1 MRLPLP
7 AFMRTTTFRLAVVHA
22 VMFLVFTFGLLIY
35 LFYSTAGYMRSQSVR
50 ELDGEVQAL
59 AAAFNSGG
67 MDRLNQTVIERSSV
81 RGPFFYVLQDASGQ
95 TISGDFATIPD
106 DLPESGSVETN
117 FAYQSMN
124 RNGEQETRSANGII
138 IRLPNKASLM
148 VAYDL
153 STRTQIVNRIT
164 RSVWTALPIGLAMS
178 LIGGLI
184 ISRSA
189 AQRAEQLTRT
199 TDGIISGDLSRRAP
213 VVGSGDEFDRLS
225 ERLNA
230 MLDRLEYLMMTTR
243 HAGDA
248 IAHDLRSPLTRLRN
262 RLEADL
268 RDGDGVDRTASIERT
283 IDEVDA
289 VLATF
294 NAILS
299 LSKVQAGSSARFEE
313 IQISELMAQLAELYE
328 PAAEDEGLAF
338 ASEIEPDLTIEGD
351 RSLLAQAITN
361 LLDNAIK
368 YTPSGGALT
377 LRTRT
382 TRKGEIELSVTD
394 TGPGI
399 PAEDRERAVRRFVRL
414 EASRTQPGNGLGLA
428 MVDAIA
434 KLHQGH
440 FELSDGPG
448 TAPNVG
454 LRAALI
460 LPKEV

>member
-1 MRLPLP
+1 MKLPLP
-7 AFMRTTTFRLAVVHA
+7 SFARTTTFRLAVVHA
-22 VMFLVFTFGLLIY
+22 VVFLFFTFGLLIY
-35 LFYSTAGYMRSQSVR
+35 LFYSTAGYMRSQSVK

-67 MDRLNQTVIERSSV
+67 MDRLNQSVVERSSV
-81 RGPFFYVLQDASGQ
+81 PGPYFYVLQDPFGD

-106 DLPESGSVETN
+106 DLPVEGSRETN
-117 FAYQSMN
+117 FTYQTLN
-124 RNGEQETRSANGII
+124 RNGEVETRSANGII
-138 IRLPNKASLM
+138 IRLPNDANLM

-153 STRTQIVNRIT
+153 GTRRQIVDRIT
-164 RSVWTALPIGLAMS
+164 RTVWTALPIGLAMS
-178 LIGGLI
+178 LIGGFL

-230 MLDRLEYLMMTTR
+230 MLDKLEHLMMTTR

-268 RDGDGVDRTASIERT
+268 RDGDEADREESLERT
-283 IDEVDA
+283 IAEVDA

-299 LSKVQAGSSARFEE
+299 LSRIQAGDAARFDTVDVSLLA
-313 IQISELMAQLAELYE
+313 SELCELYE
-328 PAAEDEGLAF
+328 PAAEDDNLGF
-338 ASEIEPDLTIEGD
+338 ATEIEPGVSITGE
-351 RSLLAQAITN
+351 RSLIAQAMTN

-368 YTPSGGALT
+368 YTPAGGALT
-377 LRTRT
+377 LRVRT
-382 TRKGEIELSVTD
+382 TADDHAEISVTD

-399 PAEDRERAVRRFVRL
+399 PAEDRERATKRFVRL

-434 KLHQGH
+434 RLHRGNL
-440 FELSDGPG
+440 ELSDGPG
-448 TAPNVG
+448 EPPNTG

-460 LPKEV
+460 LPKP

>member
-7 AFMRTTTFRLAVVHA
+7 SFMRTTTFRLAVVHA
-22 VMFLVFTFGLLIY
+22 VTFLFFTVGLLVY
-35 LFYSTAGYMRSQSVR
+35 LYFSTAGYMRSVSVK

-67 MDRLNQTVIERSSV
+67 MDRLNQSVIERSSV
-81 RGPFFYVLQDASGQ
+81 PGPFFYVLQNEDGV

-106 DLPESGSVETN
+106 DLPEEGSTETN
-117 FAYQSMN
+117 FDYQTLN
-124 RNGEQETRSANGII
+124 RNGELETRAANGII

-153 STRTQIVNRIT
+153 GTRTQIVNRIT
-164 RSVWTALPIGLAMS
+164 RTMWTAVPIGLALS

-189 AQRAEQLTRT
+189 SRRAEQLTRT
-199 TDGIISGDLSRRAP
+199 TEGVMSGDLSRRAP

-268 RDGDGVDRTASIERT
+268 RDGDEADREATIERT
-283 IDEVDA
+283 IQEVDTI
-289 VLATF
+289 LATF

-299 LSKVQAGSSARFEE
+299 LSRVQAGNAARFETFVV
-313 IQISELMAQLAELYE
+313 SELLEELSELYE
-328 PAAEDEGLAF
+328 PAAEEEGLAF
-338 ASEIEPDLTIEGD
+338 AFEIEPELQIEGD
-351 RSLLAQAITN
+351 RSLIAQGVTN

-368 YTPSGGALT
+368 YTPKGGALT
-377 LRTRT
+377 LRARK
-382 TRKGEIELSVTD
+382 TRKDEIEVSVTD

-399 PAEDRERAVRRFVRL
+399 PAEDRERATKRFVRL

-434 KLHQGH
+434 RLHRGRLD
-440 FELSDGPG
+440 LSDGPG
-448 TAPNVG
+448 SAPNIG
-454 LRAALI
+454 LRAALL
-460 LPKEV
+460 LPEV